1 VSPQAAR
8 ERFAAATHALLATAD
23 RSGAPHLV
31 PIVFALAG
39 ETIYNAVD
47 RKPKR
52 TTALRRLANVR
63 ANPQVAVLAE
73 HYSDDWSA
81 LWWVRAEGAARV
93 IEAADAE
100 AVAALE
106 LLAERYAPYRG
117 APPPGPLLAIDVARW
132 SGWEASP
139 G

>member
-1 VSPQAAR
+1 VSPAAAR
-8 ERFAAATHALLATAD
+8 ERFATATHALLATAD
-23 RSGAPHLV
+23 RDGAPHIV
-31 PIVFALAG
+31 PIVFVLSG
-39 ETIYNAVD
+39 DTIYNAVD

-63 ANPQVAVLAE
+63 ENPSVAVLAE
-73 HYSDDWSA
+73 HYSDDWSQ

-93 IEAADAE
+93 IEATGAE
-100 AVAALE
+100 AAAALE
-106 LLAERYAPYRG
+106 LLCARYAPYRE
-117 APPPGPLLAIDVARW
+117 ARPPGPLLAIDVARW

>member
-1 VSPQAAR
+1 MSPEAAR
-8 ERFAAATHALLATAD
+8 ERFATATHALLATAD
-23 RSGAPHLV
+23 RDGAPHIV
-31 PIVFALAG
+31 PIVFVLAG

-52 TTALRRLANVR
+52 TTALRRLANAR
-63 ANPQVAVLAE
+63 ENPRVAVLAE
-73 HYSDDWSA
+73 HYSDDWTQ

-93 IEAADAE
+93 IEATGAE

-106 LLAERYAPYRG
+106 LLTARYAPYRE